1 MTEATYIA
9 VIVREHNKKG
19 PMVFKLTDDLDRI
32 QKLIGCDCIDIPRRY
47 IGDTEFRIIVDDTGL
62 LKERAPTAYGENPP
76 LVGTII
82 FTNYTED
89 GENFRDLT
97 EEEIAV
103 IEDNLGQN
111 TDNGDVVVLNVKMRP
126 DSM

>member
-1 MTEATYIA
+1 
-9 VIVREHNKKG
+9 
-19 PMVFKLTDDLDRI
+19 MVFKLTDDLDRI

-47 IGDTEFRIIVDDTGL
+47 IGDTEFRIIVDDSGL